1 MALGKAVIT
10 CAPIL
15 MIENERGSVAGHAMT
30 AADYAILGVLV
41 VVPVV
46 IVWYALSQYE
56 F

>member
-1 MALGKAVIT
+1 
-10 CAPIL
+10 
-15 MIENERGSVAGHAMT
+15 MT

-46 IVWYALSQYE
+46 IAWYFLSQHE